1 MLLVQFV
8 LVLSETVL
16 VLERM
21 CWDVV
26 DKGDS
31 LEAILA
37 IRSIVAVALLDKPTA
52 QVADQLSDSMRG

>member
-37 IRSIVAVALLDKPTA
+37 IRSIVAVALLHQPTA